1 MMKLKIKAWGAPG
14 LVAGLATGMVLAV
27 IALVAASCSSEPA
40 KEAAAGGPRV
50 GAADRTRPNIVL
62 LLGDDHAWM
71 DFGFMGSGEVRTPHL
86 DKLSQ
91 QGMLF
96 TRGYVPTSLC
106 RPSLM
111 TLVTGLYPHQHGVT
125 GNDPPGGSERDSM
138 LRFIRARA
146 PLAKLLGERGYIS
159 HQSGKWWEG
168 ANQEGGFTEGMT
180 HGDPKKGGRH
190 GDEGL
195 KIGRQGVA
203 QVLDFIDRS
212 QGKPFF
218 LWYAPMMPHTPHN
231 PPARL
236 LERYTAAGHR
246 PEMAKYFAMCEWF
259 DESCGAILE
268 HLEKRGLSDNTMVI
282 FLTDN
287 GFRPSGKGAAYD
299 ERSKR
304 SPYDSGIRTPVVIR
318 WPGKMAPGRSNRPV
332 SSVDFMP
339 TVLRAAGAQV
349 PQQLPGKDWM
359 EEARA
364 GAGVER
370 RVFGEIFSHD
380 LVDLNKPEKSLLS
393 GWVAERRWKLIVSG
407 SGPPELFDLIAD
419 PQEARNLAMENP
431 EQVRRLK
438 GELAAWW
445 APAAKIDDEH
455 RHDAIGAAV
464 SASSSAPGK
473 PPERAVDGQSRDAA
487 QCWQSGGPLP
497 QWLKIDLGRVRKI
510 ERMKVLRWWGGQ
522 SGPAFQYRIEV
533 SEDGTA
539 WRTAADMSDNQRT
552 STEAGDDFPLSG
564 VSGRFVRLTVTRG
577 GKDAAAKITELKVW
591 CGE

>member
-1 MMKLKIKAWGAPG
+1 MMKSRFKAWGVPGVPG
-14 LVAGLATGMVLAV
+14 LAAGLMLAV
-27 IALVAASCSSEPA
+27 IALLAAASCSTELG
-40 KEAAAGGPRV
+40 KDAAARPQANK
-50 GAADRTRPNIVL
+50 AAASKPNIVL

-71 DFGFMGSGEVRTPHL
+71 DFGFMGSAEVRTPHL
-86 DKLSQ
+86 DRLSQ

-125 GNDPPGGSERDSM
+125 GNDPPGGMGRDSM
-138 LRFIRARA
+138 LKFIRARP
-146 PLAKLLGERGYIS
+146 PLPKLLAEQGYIS

-168 ANQEGGFTEGMT
+168 ANQEGGFTAGMT

-195 KIGRQGVA
+195 KIGRQGVTE
-203 QVLDFIDRS
+203 VLDFIDRS
-212 QGKPFF
+212 GDKPFF

-246 PEMAKYFAMCEWF
+246 PELARYFAMCEWF
-259 DESCGAILE
+259 DESCGQILE
-268 HLEKRGLSDNTMVI
+268 HLDKRGLGENTLVI

-287 GFRPSGKGAAYD
+287 GFRPSGKGEAFD

-318 WPGKMAPGRSNRPV
+318 WPGKLAPGRSERPV

-339 TVLRAAGAQV
+339 TVLRAAGAMV
-349 PQQLPGKDWM
+349 PPQLPGRDWM

-364 GAGVER
+364 GAGMDR

-380 LVDLNKPEKSLLS
+380 LVDLNQPEKSLLS
-393 GWVAERRWKLIVSG
+393 GWVAERQWKLIVSG

-419 PQEARNLAMENP
+419 PHETRNLAGANP
-431 EQVRRLK
+431 AQVQRLK

-445 APAAKIDDEH
+445 GPAAKIGDEH

-464 SASSSAPGK
+464 SASSSAAGK
-473 PPERAVDGQSRDAA
+473 PPQKAVDGQSREPA
-487 QCWQSGGPLP
+487 QCWQSAGPLP
-497 QWLKIDLGRVRKI
+497 QWLKVDLGRVRKI
-510 ERMKVLRWWGGQ
+510 DRMKVLSWWGGQ

-533 SEDGTA
+533 SDDGTA
-539 WRTAADMSDNQRT
+539 WRTAADMSANKQT
-552 STEAGDDFPLSG
+552 STEAGDDFPLTDTA
-564 VSGRFVRLTVTRG
+564 GRYVRLTVTRG

-591 CGE
+591 CAE